1 MDYIKLQND
10 LMKAAFNRDEKY
22 KEFLGFYLKKECE
35 IVCGLNRSQA
45 FVIPNDSV
53 YIDVDKIFKGREV
66 PTFDNVLYKIQTDE
80 SYSMLKDTGVIEQR
94 TVGKKKIQLLVYENT
109 ALNEKI
115 YLDKKLFKYY
125 DTKNLVLYGGN
136 CKQPVRVYEDTEF
149 IGVLAPVWIQD

>member
-1 MDYIKLQND
+1 MNYIKLQQD
-10 LMKAAFNRDEKY
+10 LIKAANNRDEKY
-22 KEFLGFYLKKECE
+22 KEFNGFYVKREYE
-35 IVCGLNRSQA
+35 TIIGPNRSQA
-45 FVIPNDSV
+45 FVIPNEQL
-53 YIDVDKIFKGREV
+53 YINLEKVFNGKEV
-66 PTFDNVLYKIQTDE
+66 PTFENVLYKIETNE
-80 SYSMLKDTGVIEQR
+80 NYSMLKDIGVIEQR

>member
-22 KEFLGFYLKKECE
+22 KQFLGFYLKKECE
-35 IVCGLNRSQA
+35 LVCGLNRSQA
-45 FVIPNDSV
+45 FVIPNDMV
-53 YIDVDKIFKGREV
+53 YIDIDKIFKGREV

-80 SYSMLKDTGVIEQR
+80 SYSMLKDTGIIEQR
-94 TVGKKKIQLLVYENT
+94 TIGKKKIQLLVYENT

-136 CKQPVRVYEDTEF
+136 CRQPVKIYENGKF

>member
-22 KEFLGFYLKKECE
+22 KKFLGFYLKKECE
-35 IVCGLNRSQA
+35 LVCGLNRSQA
-45 FVIPNDSV
+45 FVVPNDMV
-53 YIDVDKIFKGREV
+53 YIDIDKIFKGREV
-66 PTFDNVLYKIQTDE
+66 PTFDNVLYKIQNDE

-149 IGVLAPVWIQD
+149 VGVLAPVWIQD

>member
-22 KEFLGFYLKKECE
+22 KQFLGFYLKKEYE

-45 FVIPNDSV
+45 FIIPNDNV
-53 YIDVDKIFKGREV
+53 YIDIDKIFKGREV

-80 SYSMLKDTGVIEQR
+80 SYSMLKNTGIIEQR

-109 ALNEKI
+109 IFNERI
-115 YLDKKLFKYY
+115 DLDKKLFKYY

-136 CKQPVRVYEDTEF
+136 NKQPVKIYEDDLF